1 MLPDLQQPL
10 ELPHQVFQNYLKQD
24 TPTVFRPKKEAFCVD
39 PEGWGPV
46 SPIRW
51 DFTPCFLDVWVAIV
65 ALFGILFGAGAIWYL
80 FAKRVEQPVRKNW
93 HFYAKFVGTLL
104 LSDCISD

>member
-10 ELPHQVFQNYLKQD
+10 ELPHQVFQNYLKQE
-24 TPTVFRPKKEAFCVD
+24 TPSVFRPRKDAFCVD

-51 DFTPCFLDVWVAIV
+51 DFTPCFLDVWVATV

-93 HFYAKFVGTLL
+93 HFYAKFVRTM
-104 LSDCISD
+104 LSTVSLQ